1 MRTSALLFVLT
12 MMVAMVMTLAPAS
25 ARADAQG
32 TSLGVEGGVSWQI
45 NDADSKLADISE
57 AYGFFVDL
65 PLTSTFYIS
74 PETVF
79 YRYNIITSSSGDG
92 EYGSGVTDL
101 SLNFKFIVPLGKSK
115 LSAAMRG
122 GATNGIRSESGFPMT
137 VHFGFSAGYMYNF
150 ISNLAFTTKVM
161 WTFMPSEQGN
171 LYRLFGMIGLRF
183 TI

>member
-1 MRTSALLFVLT
+1 MI
-12 MMVAMVMTLAPAS
+12 LAPATAS
-25 ARADAQG
+25 ADAQG

-45 NDADSKLADISE
+45 NDANSELADISE

-79 YRYNIITSSSGDG
+79 YRHNIITSGNTDGDF
-92 EYGSGVTDL
+92 GSGVTDL

-115 LSAAMRG
+115 LSVAMRG

>member
-1 MRTSALLFVLT
+1 MRTQALLC
-12 MMVAMVMTLAPAS
+12 MVMIAAVLILAPTTAS
-25 ARADAQG
+25 ADGKG
-32 TSLGVEGGVSWQI
+32 TSLGVEGGVTWQI
-45 NDADSKLADISE
+45 NDGNSELADISE

-79 YRYNIITSSSGDG
+79 YRYNIISGGDSDG
-92 EYGSGVTDL
+92 DYGSGITDL

-115 LSAAMRG
+115 LSFAMRG